1 MGCTNTYH
9 GINCFI
15 AFSQKTKHDK
25 CRNPTL
31 AKCEEETH
39 TPKIGDLESSG
50 TPKNLEL
57 DHRGQN
63 TLHWGVPN
71 IIGKASKCKCP

>member
-1 MGCTNTYH
+1 
-9 GINCFI
+9 
-15 AFSQKTKHDK
+15 
-25 CRNPTL
+25 L